1 MKKKI
6 ILDYPRLFL
15 MIITAVAI
23 WLIIYFA
30 REGMYNYKLLA
41 AAGLVASAWLPNL
54 IAALLKVRI
63 PNVVVIV
70 YYYFLVLTILLG
82 IILGFYRIISWY
94 DDFTHFLAGALLV
107 LLGIFIATR
116 LDNVGFLKFSLLLTY
131 GLFFAGFCVGIWEIV
146 EYVLV
151 RTVMPA
157 GSYSPARSE
166 VVIDLIMNALGAF
179 MVVILLTLDARAY
192 GHKYLERLL
201 RKFTH
206 EGPPDRTNEKSF

>member
-70 YYYFLVLTILLG
+70 LYFLVLLCRSPV
-82 IILGFYRIISWY
+82 YRIISWY
-94 DDFTHFLAGALLV
+94 DDFTHWPGA
-107 LLGIFIATR
+107 ISPARSSSRR
-116 LDNVGFLKFSLLLTY
+116 LDNVGFLKFY
-131 GLFFAGFCVGIWEIV
+131 CF
-146 EYVLV
+146 
-151 RTVMPA
+151 
-157 GSYSPARSE
+157 
-166 VVIDLIMNALGAF
+166 
-179 MVVILLTLDARAY
+179 
-192 GHKYLERLL
+192 
-201 RKFTH
+201 
-206 EGPPDRTNEKSF
+206 

>member
-1 MKKKI
+1 MAHH
-6 ILDYPRLFL
+6 LF
-15 MIITAVAI
+15 
-23 WLIIYFA
+23 
-30 REGMYNYKLLA
+30 RPEGMYNYKLLA

-70 YYYFLVLTILLG
+70 YYFSSLQSCSGSSSALPDHLLVRRFHALPSRGAISPARDLHRDAARQRRFSEVLTAFDLRVVFRGLLRRH
-82 IILGFYRIISWY
+82 LGNRRIRPCS
-94 DDFTHFLAGALLV
+94 HRHAG
-107 LLGIFIATR
+107 R
-116 LDNVGFLKFSLLLTY
+116 
-131 GLFFAGFCVGIWEIV
+131 
-146 EYVLV
+146 
-151 RTVMPA
+151 
-157 GSYSPARSE
+157 SYSPARSE

>member
-15 MIITAVAI
+15 VVITAVAI

-30 REGMYNYKLLA
+30 REGMYNNYKPLA
-41 AAGLVASAWLPNL
+41 AKRGLVASAWLPSL

-63 PNVVVIV
+63 PDVVVIV
-70 YYYFLVLTILLG
+70 YYYFLILTIFCSG
-82 IILGFYRIISWY
+82 IILGFYGSSPVCDASALPSR
-94 DDFTHFLAGALLV
+94 GAVSPAPGSSSRRGSTTSVSEV
-107 LLGIFIATR
+107 LTAFDLR
-116 LDNVGFLKFSLLLTY
+116 VVSR
-131 GLFFAGFCVGIWEIV
+131 GFCVGIWEIV

-151 RTVMPA
+151 RTVMPG

-192 GHKYLERLL
+192 GHKYLERL
-201 RKFTH
+201 
-206 EGPPDRTNEKSF
+206 